1 MRSKFVLSEIYSM
14 SESQYFL
21 KVFPLNSNHNSSLDT
36 LGLSASFF
44 GPVSQKRSFTGC
56 LNSIFQLEMVR
67 PVIFELSLIYVMCFL
82 CLYSSFSC
90 KSMSCMNTNV
100 TFHFGICV
108 AYLPHLFGSF
118 PVWLCQFWPINTC
131 PQLKAI

>member
-1 MRSKFVLSEIYSM
+1 MRSKSVLSEIYSM

-21 KVFPLNSNHNSSLDT
+21 KVLPLNSNHNSSLNT
-36 LGLSASFF
+36 LELSASFF
-44 GPVSQKRSFTGC
+44 GPVSQKRSFTVC

-67 PVIFELSLIYVMCFL
+67 PVIFELFLIYIICFL
-82 CLYSSFSC
+82 FLYSSFSC

-100 TFHFGICV
+100 IFYFGICV

-118 PVWLCQFWPINTC
+118 PVWLCQFWPINTFQ
-131 PQLKAI
+131 QLKAV